1 MKTLYTG
8 KWIYTGNEKNE
19 IIEDFAM
26 MVEDDKIIWI
36 KPEAEASKESI
47 DSHVKLGDV
56 YVVPGF
62 IDSHVHLLGSGHTDK
77 GYANKGRQDANIVCE
92 GVYNGKELLH
102 AGIVACRDLG
112 SYEAYVLGIRDSIN
126 SGNISG
132 PRIIAC
138 GRAISVTGGHG
149 YEISYECDGEDGIR
163 SAVRQVI
170 KDGADVVKIMVS
182 GGVNSPGPEPGP
194 CELTWEEIKTGI
206 QTAHNWGR
214 KVAVHTHGNTAI
226 RRCVEAD
233 ADSIEHGVFMT
244 HDIMDMMK
252 EKGTYL
258 VPTLSAPYYAVN
270 EGIKAEPDNPDH
282 EKSREVLQRH
292 RDVLKDCVEKGLNI
306 AMGSDAGTPYNL
318 HKNAPYEMV
327 LMVEAGLRP
336 QEALDAATKG
346 SAKLLGISEDLGS
359 LEADKK
365 ASFLCLEG
373 NPLEDIKHVVGNK
386 KLYLDGKEI
395 LID

>member
-8 KWIYTGNEKNE
+8 KWIYTGNEDSE

-26 MVEDDKIIWI
+26 MVEDDKISWI
-36 KPEAEASKESI
+36 KAQAEVSQEEKA
-47 DSHVKLGDV
+47 DNYVNLGDKYLV
-56 YVVPGF
+56 AGF
-62 IDSHVHLLGSGHTDK
+62 IDSHVHILGGRHEGK
-77 GYANKGRQDANIVCE
+77 ELENKGRRDARAVCQ
-92 GVYNGKELLH
+92 GVNKAKQLLD

-112 SYEAYVLGIRDSIN
+112 SYDAYVLGIRDSIN
-126 SGNISG
+126 AGDIPG
-132 PRIIAC
+132 PRVLAC
-138 GRAISVTGGHG
+138 GHSISARGGHG
-149 YEISYECDGEDGIR
+149 YGMSYEVDGEDSMRGG
-163 SAVRQVI
+163 VRQVI

-206 QTAHNWGR
+206 ETAHAWGR

-233 ADSIEHGVFMT
+233 VDSIEHGVFLS

-258 VPTLSAPYYAVN
+258 VPTLSAPYYAVS

-282 EKSREVLQRH
+282 EKSRQVLQRH
-292 RDVLKDCVEKGLNI
+292 RDALKDCQDKGVNI

-318 HKNAPYEMV
+318 HINAPYELV
-327 LMVEAGLRP
+327 LMVEAGLTP
-336 QEALDAATKG
+336 KQSLDAATKG
-346 SAKLLGISEDLGS
+346 SAKLLGIFEEFGS
-359 LEADKK
+359 LEPGKK
-365 ASFLCLEG
+365 ASFLALEG
-373 NPLEDIKHVVGNK
+373 NPLEDIKWVVGNK
-386 KLYLDGKEI
+386 TLYLDGKKI
-395 LID
+395 